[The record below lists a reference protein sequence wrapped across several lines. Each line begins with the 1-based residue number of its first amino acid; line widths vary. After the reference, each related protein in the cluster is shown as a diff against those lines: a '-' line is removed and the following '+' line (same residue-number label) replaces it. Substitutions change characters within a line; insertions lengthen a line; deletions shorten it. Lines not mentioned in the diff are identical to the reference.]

1 MIAVNMPRNNI
12 TEWKEVENATETGGQ
27 TSLF

>member
-1 MIAVNMPRNNI
+1 MIAVNMSRNNI
-12 TEWKEVENATETGGQ
+12 TEWKEVGDTTEAGGQ